1 MATAPSA
8 SNGGLRVAVVGTG
21 YGSAELVR
29 LLLDHPDVGEIRL
42 YTHSREGEAIDA
54 LYPHLAG
61 FLDVSLRA
69 YDPGEVASVDVSF
82 FATPHGASAELIP
95 PVLELGGRVID
106 LSGDFR
112 LKDGSA
118 YEAWYGRPAAPATW
132 RENAVYGLADVY
144 GDAVRGARLVANPG
158 CYPTAALLAL
168 IPLLRAEAIEPE
180 GIVLDGKSGVSGAGR
195 GVSLGVHF
203 SEVNENL
210 RAYKVGRHQHVPE
223 IEAEAARWA
232 GGPVRVTFVPHLVPM
247 TRGILMTVYARWR
260 GAPTDTEGLVD
271 LYRKAYGGK
280 PFVRVLPPG
289 RQPET
294 KHVAGTNLADIGAV
308 FDGRTN
314 TAIVTVAIDN
324 LVKGAAGQAVQNMNL
339 LFGRP
344 ETLGL
349 RRVPLFP

>member
-1 MATAPSA
+1 MERGTPEPGAP
-8 SNGGLRVAVVGTG
+8 LTVAVVGTG
-21 YGSAELVR
+21 YGSAELLR
-29 LLLDHPDVGEIRL
+29 LLLDHPRVGAVRL

-61 FLDVSLRA
+61 FLDVRLRA
-69 YDPGEVASVDVSF
+69 FDPAEAAAADVVF
-82 FATPHGASAELIP
+82 FGTPHGASAELVP
-95 PVLELGGRVID
+95 PVLERGGRVID

-112 LKDGSA
+112 LQDGAA
-118 YEAWYGRPAAPATW
+118 YEAWYGLPAAPAAW
-132 RENAVYGLADVY
+132 REAAAYGLADVY
-144 GDAVRGARLVANPG
+144 GEALRGARLIANPG

-168 IPLLRAEAIEPE
+168 VPLLRAGTIEPD

-203 SEVNENL
+203 AEVNENL

-223 IEAEAARWA
+223 IEEEAARWA

-271 LYRKAYGGK
+271 LYRKAYSGK
-280 PFVRVLPPG
+280 PFVRVLPAG

-294 KHVAGTNLADIGAV
+294 KHVAGTNLADLGAV
-308 FDGRTN
+308 FDGRSG

-339 LFGRP
+339 LFGWP